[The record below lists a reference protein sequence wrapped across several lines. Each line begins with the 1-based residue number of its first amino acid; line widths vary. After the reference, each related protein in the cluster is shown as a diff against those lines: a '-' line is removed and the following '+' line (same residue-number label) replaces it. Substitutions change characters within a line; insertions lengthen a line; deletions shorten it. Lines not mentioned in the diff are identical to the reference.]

1 MIDKKLMGKNM
12 MEKKLIG
19 KNMMIKGGKKAGR
32 CTGSVRLFSCRSDR
46 LSFTFDT
53 LSLQRA

>member
-1 MIDKKLMGKNM
+1 MKA
-12 MEKKLIG
+12 MEKTYTTQELV
-19 KNMMIKGGKKAGR
+19 A
-32 CTGSVRLFSCRSDR
+32 FSREWTLMREKVNDICRHIEDEGRSDR